1 MTLGFIDDYINK
13 KLDENEEILIFT
25 FYEVRVKSN
34 LSEYDVNRFLE
45 LAKIRLENLYY
56 KTYFTGAEFIYK
68 NVTRIV
74 NDNELMV
81 AIKI

>member
-25 FYEVRVKSN
+25 FYELRVKSN

-45 LAKIRLENLYY
+45 LAKVRLENIGYRI
-56 KTYFTGAEFIYK
+56 YFTGTEFVYK
-68 NVTRIV
+68 KATRIV

-81 AIKI
+81 AIKL